1 MEGRVAERRRPDV
14 KDSLFINA
22 YIYVRC
28 MCVYIC
34 IYTATATANTVNHEE
49 ATAAAATTEKRLY
62 IIVCCGM
69 YSTAFECWNGAQ
81 HELISRETLD

>member
-1 MEGRVAERRRPDV
+1 MYVACV
-14 KDSLFINA
+14 
-22 YIYVRC
+22 